1 MVAKNPLIL
10 IAMKASNFI
19 LYYSQW
25 PALKSLSVQELGELL
40 QAIFR
45 TLGDEDVE
53 DVANSLDEKVQI
65 AFRFL
70 MVQINYDNEKYQ
82 KKCEKNKQNAMKR
95 WSKNA
100 NDATAFFAMP
110 NNNNNNNSNTNTNSN
125 ININSNINSNNR
137 RRDSS
142 SSSVISEK
150 AANEEEDEEEDS
162 LIFEKAE
169 KQWLPWFNKLLDDNA
184 SAIPRM
190 RKMTMERAKAMKSL
204 ADKYGNDALLEVL
217 RRAAQN
223 SFLNGRSKRSNFVAD
238 IDWLLKE
245 ENFMKVYENKFF
257 IK

>member
-1 MVAKNPLIL
+1 
-10 IAMKASNFI
+10 MKASNFI

-25 PALKSLSVQELGELL
+25 PALKTLSVQELGELL

-45 TLGDEDVE
+45 YLGDEDEE
-53 DVANSLDEKVQI
+53 DIAYSVSEKTQV

-70 MVQINYDNEKYQ
+70 LVQIKYDNEKYEQ
-82 KKCEKNKQNAMKR
+82 KKAKNRERQQRFYDKKKERNLTQPNVSNAY
-95 WSKNA
+95 
-100 NDATAFFAMP
+100 
-110 NNNNNNNSNTNTNSN
+110 NNNNT
-125 ININSNINSNNR
+125 NSNINSNNR

-150 AANEEEDEEEDS
+150 AANEEDDEEEDS

-223 SFLNGRSKRSNFVAD
+223 SFLNGRSKRSNFVAN

-257 IK
+257 NI

>member
-1 MVAKNPLIL
+1 MKKEEQLVEPDIL
-10 IAMKASNFI
+10 
-19 LYYSQW
+19 L
-25 PALKSLSVQELGELL
+25 
-40 QAIFR
+40 
-45 TLGDEDVE
+45 
-53 DVANSLDEKVQI
+53 
-65 AFRFL
+65 AFRF
-70 MVQINYDNEKYQ
+70 MRMQIEIDIEKYE
-82 KKCEKNKQNAMKR
+82 KRSEKNKQYYQKMKEKKF
-95 WSKNA
+95 SQIQ
-100 NDATAFFAMP
+100 
-110 NNNNNNNSNTNTNSN
+110 TNSDIKEN
-125 ININSNINSNNR
+125 EKEKEIENEKENEKENR

-150 AANEEEDEEEDS
+150 AANEEEDEEEEDS

-257 IK
+257 NK